1 MVQVLHRIVYASS
14 GATEAQTVSRS
25 RTITNPE
32 WLHNPHAGEMLS
44 SEFMEPL
51 NLDADTLAAA
61 IDVPAADLAAVLD
74 GERAMSGELDL
85 RLTRYFRMSEGF
97 FLRLQ
102 IQYEIVEA
110 KRALN
115 GELDRIVPR
124 AA

>member
-1 MVQVLHRIVYASS
+1 M
-14 GATEAQTVSRS
+14 SRS
-25 RTITNPE
+25 QTITNRD
-32 WLHNPHAGEMLS
+32 WLHNPHAGEMLF

-51 NLDADTLAAA
+51 ELDGASLAVA
-61 IDVPAADLAAVLD
+61 IDVPVADLSAVLT
-74 GERAMSGELDL
+74 GQRAMTGELDL

-102 IQYEIVEA
+102 IQYELLEA

>member
-1 MVQVLHRIVYASS
+1 M
-14 GATEAQTVSRS
+14 SRS
-25 RTITNPE
+25 QTITNPD
-32 WLHNPHAGEMLS
+32 WLHNPHAGEMLAT
-44 SEFMEPL
+44 EFMEPL
-51 NLDADTLAAA
+51 DLDPQTLARA
-61 IDVPAADLAAVLD
+61 IDVPVGDLKVVLD
-74 GERAMSGELDL
+74 GQRAMNGELDL

-102 IQYEIVEA
+102 LQYEIVEA

>member
-1 MVQVLHRIVYASS
+1 M
-14 GATEAQTVSRS
+14 SRS
-25 RTITNPE
+25 QTITNPD
-32 WLHNPHAGEMLS
+32 WLHNPHAGEMLA

-51 NLDADTLAAA
+51 ELDAATLASA
-61 IDVPAADLAAVLD
+61 IDVASDDLVAVIE
-74 GERAMSGELDL
+74 GSRSMNGELDL

-110 KRALN
+110 RRALN